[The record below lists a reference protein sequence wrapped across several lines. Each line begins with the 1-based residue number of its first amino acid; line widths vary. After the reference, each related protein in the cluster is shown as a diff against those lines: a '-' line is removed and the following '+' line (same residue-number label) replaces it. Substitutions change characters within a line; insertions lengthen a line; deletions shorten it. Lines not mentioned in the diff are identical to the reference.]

1 MKRNLLLLLFA
12 PCFLCPVSAQVDL
25 RILNH
30 LAIGAEVGTMGV
42 GVDVSMPITPFVD
55 VQAGFSMVP
64 KMSFKTSLGMNE
76 PFPGIDKVPVKYH
89 TLMKNGKILVNV
101 MPIPFLTS
109 FHVTAG
115 AYIGPNEIMGL
126 YNPEPLPAEI
136 AAYNEMYPDNKLGL
150 ALGDYMLE
158 PDALGNIDGKLKV
171 FKAKPYVGIG
181 IGRGVPKGRIGFKFD
196 IGCVF
201 WGKPTV
207 YCNNMEVLD
216 TDEGGKGE
224 DAMRIITKFKFYP
237 VMNFRICGK
246 IF

>member
-1 MKRNLLLLLFA
+1 MKRNLLLLLLALFSLFPA
-12 PCFLCPVSAQVDL
+12 SAQVDL

-30 LAIGAEVGTMGV
+30 LSVGAEVGTMGV

-64 KMSFKTSLGMNE
+64 KISWRTSLGTNE
-76 PFPGIDKVPVKYH
+76 PFPGIDKVPVKCQ

-126 YNPEPLPAEI
+126 YNPEPMPAEI
-136 AAYNEMYPDNKLGL
+136 AAYNEMNPDNKLGL
-150 ALGDYMLE
+150 ALGDYLLE

-181 IGRGVPKGRIGFKFD
+181 IGRGVPKGRIGFKMD
-196 IGCVF
+196 LGCVF

-207 YCNNMEVLD
+207 YCNNTEVLD
-216 TDEGGKGE
+216 TDEGGKGK

-237 VMNFRICGK
+237 VLNFRICGK